1 MKRVTISSTI
11 GVLLTI
17 CFLIIILSGQ
27 HCDFCFSAQGMMIKF
42 FVSGLVIFVGSI
54 YFTMLYLKT
63 EKEIFNIESLPL
75 LETNEAVDG
84 VPFSCEGKVT
94 QGENILYSPYTNTA
108 CVYYHSIT
116 EKYVQSGRRSRWII
130 VENICGYTPFFIT
143 DSRGKLK
150 VDPTNL
156 DNDFSG
162 FKIDFRNRRIP
173 DPENSEIDCIP
184 ILKHQAFGE
193 NNTFLGFIPVVS
205 NLRRSEYV
213 LIPYMQVFAYGYI
226 SKRNDE
232 LVLHEYPKFPLIISM
247 KTKEAYIEE
256 FYKGR
261 NLVFLVHVLLTVG
274 FTISLLSINYFLNLY
289 PIILYSILLAGNLV
303 INISI
308 IFTMYNRIMTL
319 KQRAQVALS
328 DIDIELK
335 RRVDLIPQIVALVKN
350 YSKYEKETLGIIAE
364 MRVRLDFQ
372 KELIFGEKA
381 DFSPLYAI
389 IENYPDLKASGNF
402 QLLMRSLIDTEE
414 RIAYSRAFYNRNVR
428 KLNTLI
434 KQFPFIIISLLL
446 NIREM
451 NFISITSDEK
461 SIPQVKMETG

>member
-11 GVLLTI
+11 GILLTI
-17 CFLIIILSGQ
+17 CFFIIILSGR

-42 FVSGLVIFVGSI
+42 FVSGLVIFVGSL
-54 YFTMLYLKT
+54 YFTGLYLKT

-108 CVYYHSIT
+108 CVYYHSIK
-116 EKYVQSGRRSRWII
+116 EEYIQSGRRSRWII
-130 VENICGYTPFFIT
+130 VENICGYAPFYIT

-162 FKIDFRNRRIP
+162 FKIDFRNRHIP
-173 DPENSEIDCIP
+173 DPENSEIDCFP
-184 ILKHQAFGE
+184 VLKHQDYGE
-193 NNTFLGFIPVVS
+193 NSTFLGIIPTS
-205 NLRRSEYV
+205 RKFRRSEYI
-213 LIPYMQVFAYGYI
+213 LMPDTKIFAYGYI
-226 SKRNDE
+226 SKRSDE

-247 KTKEAYIEE
+247 KTKDSYIEE

-261 NLVFLVHVLLTVG
+261 NLVFLVHLMLSVG

-289 PIILYSILLAGNLV
+289 PIILYSILLTGNLV

-319 KQRAQVALS
+319 KQRSQVALS

-335 RRVDLIPQIVALVKN
+335 RRSDLIPQIVELVKS
-350 YSKYEKETLGIIAE
+350 YSKYENELQSIIVA
-364 MRVRLDFQ
+364 MRVHVDFQ
-372 KELIFGEKA
+372 KELILGEKT
-381 DFSPLYAI
+381 DFSQLLTI
-389 IENYPDLKASGNF
+389 IENYPNVKASGNF
-402 QLLMRSLIDTEE
+402 QLLMRNLIDTEE

-434 KQFPFIIISLLL
+434 KQFPFIIISLFL
-446 NIREM
+446 NIEEM
-451 NFISITSDEK
+451 NFITITSEEK
-461 SIPQVKMETG
+461 SAPEIKL